1 MGKIN
6 KLSMNIETIF
16 NKISNK
22 NLTKANRARSVM
34 GKRTHTSKSFRPST
48 REVMIDT
55 FRNRLIF

>member
-1 MGKIN
+1 
-6 KLSMNIETIF
+6 MNIETIF